1 MGGKLFLT
9 TMQTQLNVLRSFLFD
24 IFLPAGYNHSPP
36 HVKYMTV
43 GFSWLTPLNVYRPLL
58 P

>member
-1 MGGKLFLT
+1 MDGKLFPYEFGGV
-9 TMQTQLNVLRSFLFD
+9 NSAVPRSFLFD

-43 GFSWLTPLNVYRPLL
+43 GPILL
-58 P
+58 SPFGEP

>member
-1 MGGKLFLT
+1 MRTDGKLPLLGGVNSAHT
-9 TMQTQLNVLRSFLFD
+9 SSFLFD

-43 GFSWLTPLNVYRPLL
+43 GLPWSLL
-58 P
+58 